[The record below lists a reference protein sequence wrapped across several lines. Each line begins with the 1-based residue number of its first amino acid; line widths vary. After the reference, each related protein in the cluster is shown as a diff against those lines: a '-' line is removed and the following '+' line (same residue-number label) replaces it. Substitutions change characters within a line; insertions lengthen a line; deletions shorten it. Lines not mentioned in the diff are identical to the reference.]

1 MYIEI
6 CRIMYRLLS
15 VWIKTEYCQHI
26 AHAAFGITCKSRTE
40 GILHPPYPPLLMKEP
55 PGDRA
60 TVGSSAENHLTG
72 TPQTCVIIAT
82 GDSFPFSSLTL
93 YPVDGDS
100 LNRTGS
106 PCCLPNLHCSLPE
119 ARLSHA
125 CKSKAALFRRTW

>member
-1 MYIEI
+1 M
-6 CRIMYRLLS
+6 LLLGLLVKAELKES
-15 VWIKTEYCQHI
+15 ST
-26 AHAAFGITCKSRTE
+26 
-40 GILHPPYPPLLMKEP
+40 HPTSPLLRKES

-72 TPQTCVIIAT
+72 TPQICFIIAT

-106 PCCLPNLHCSLPE
+106 PCCLPNLQCSLPE
-119 ARLSHA
+119 ARLSHTY
-125 CKSKAALFRRTW
+125 SGRHGR